1 MFLGTILRGEILK
14 KIIKRLC
21 FTIVFASILFVTV
34 LLKPELIKTEEYEGQ
49 ITQKLATNFSG
60 AYSNISKFEVEK
72 IKQQEKEEEERK
84 LRETLVYED
93 LNKEQL
99 ISLINK
105 SLNSTI
111 SGKGESIVEYS
122 LQYGA
127 DPVVAT
133 AIMLLETG
141 CKWSCSALV
150 KNCYNVGG
158 VKGKPNCSGGYRKY
172 DSLDDGIKKFI
183 QNLGENYYAK
193 GLDTPEKMNKKYA
206 ASSKWA
212 EKVNKYVAEIKSK
225 K

>member
-1 MFLGTILRGEILK
+1 M
-14 KIIKRLC
+14 KINVKRLVLTLT
-21 FTIVFASILFVTV
+21 FITTLFVIV
-34 LLKPELIKTEEYEGQ
+34 LLKPDLINSEEYEGQ
-49 ITQKLATNFSG
+49 ITQTLATNFSG
-60 AYSNISKFEVEK
+60 AYSDISSFNIEK
-72 IKQQEKEEEERK
+72 IKQKEKEEEERK

-99 ISLINK
+99 ISMINK

-111 SGKGESIVEYS
+111 SGQGETIVKYS
-122 LQYGA
+122 LKYGA

-150 KNCYNVGG
+150 RNCYNVGG
-158 VKGKPNCSGGYRKY
+158 VKGSPNCSGGYRKY
-172 DSLDDGIKKFI
+172 NSLDDGIKKFI

-193 GLDTPEKMNKKYA
+193 GLNTPEKMNKKYA

>member
-1 MFLGTILRGEILK
+1 MK
-14 KIIKRLC
+14 KVIKRLS
-21 FTIVFASILFVTV
+21 FTVVFVTALFVTI
-34 LLKPELIKTEEYEGQ
+34 LLKPDLIKTEEYEGQ
-49 ITQKLATNFSG
+49 ITQNLATNFSS
-60 AYSNISKFEVEK
+60 AYSNISKYEVEK

-99 ISLINK
+99 ITLINK

-111 SGKGESIVEYS
+111 SGKGELIVEYS
-122 LQYGA
+122 LENGV

-141 CKWSCSALV
+141 CKWNCSALV

-183 QNLGENYYAK
+183 KNLGDNYYSK

-212 EKVNKYVAEIKSK
+212 EKVNKYVKEIKSK